1 MINYRYMDYIQLNP
15 FDTEPLYRQLKN
27 AIKKAILTNRLLHQQ
42 ELPSENILVSLF
54 DISSTVVKAAYQA
67 LESENLIVRIR
78 GKGTFVHR
86 PKQIIIN
93 LPFYS
98 SLNSQ
103 LNFRIVTLTAN
114 TLTKEAPI
122 YEHFPHAK
130 TLTKIRRVIYMN
142 ELLTTYQEIYLPN
155 QSRDTMHEYLLD
167 QKTIKDIVLASCI
180 NPKLGKWINKH
191 GMKKATEIEAQ
202 FLQIPIGAPLHK
214 IASSIFD
221 EDKQLL
227 GMVFTFLRGDIVSL
241 RYEKRS

>member
-1 MINYRYMDYIQLNP
+1 MDYIQLNP

-27 AIKKAILTNRLLHQQ
+27 AIKKAILTDRLKHQD
-42 ELPSENILVSLF
+42 ELPSENLLVSLF

-67 LESENLIVRIR
+67 LENENLIVRIR
-78 GKGTFVHR
+78 GKGTFVHQ
-86 PKQIIIN
+86 PKQIILN

-103 LNFRIVTLTAN
+103 VSFRYVTLTAN
-114 TLTKEAPI
+114 TLTKDAPI

-142 ELLTTYQEIYLPN
+142 ELLTTYQEIYLPD
-155 QSRDTMHEYLLD
+155 QSRETMHEYL
-167 QKTIKDIVLASCI
+167 QYEKTIKDIILKSTTH
-180 NPKLGKWINKH
+180 PKLGKWINKH
-191 GMKKATEIEAQ
+191 GMKKATDIEAQ
-202 FLQIPIGAPLHK
+202 FLQIPVGAPLHK
-214 IASSIFD
+214 IASSVLD
-221 EDKQLL
+221 YEQRLL